1 MTKVKEAP
9 KTDTSVEEKL
19 RALYRLQRID
29 SKVDDIQILKGE
41 LPMEVKDLEDELAGL
56 KTRIGKIEDELN
68 EMENNIATR
77 KNAIKESE
85 SLIKKYQ
92 KQQNNVK
99 NNREYDA
106 LSKEI
111 ELQKLDIQLSEKRI
125 NEAQNDIDQKK
136 EYLELSKKAIKDKE
150 KNLKQKKEEL
160 EHIIEETD
168 AEEKG
173 LQKKSKEQQSKI
185 DDRLIQ
191 AYHRIRNSYKNGL
204 AVVTVQRD
212 ACGGCYNAIPP
223 QTQAEIRQHK
233 KIIVCEHCGR
243 IFADVESPVLAEA
256 TKK

>member
-1 MTKVKEAP
+1 MSKVKEAP
-9 KTDTSVEEKL
+9 KTETSVEEKL
-19 RALYRLQRID
+19 RALYKLQ
-29 SKVDDIQILKGE
+29 KVDTKIDDIQVLKGE

-56 KTRIGKIEDELN
+56 KTRIGKIDDELK
-68 EMENNIATR
+68 EMENNIGTR

-111 ELQKLDIQLSEKRI
+111 ELQRLDIQLSEKRI
-125 NEAQNDIDQKK
+125 KEATDEMAQK
-136 EYLELSKKAIKDKE
+136 EQYLDLSKKSIKDKE
-150 KNLKQKKEEL
+150 KNLKQKKDEL
-160 EHIIEETD
+160 ERIIEETD
-168 AEEKG
+168 AEEKT
-173 LQKKSKEQQSKI
+173 LVRKSKEQQSKI
-185 DDRLIQ
+185 EDRLLQ

-223 QTQAEIRQHK
+223 QTQVEIRQHK
-233 KIIVCEHCGR
+233 KIMVCEHCGR
-243 IFADVESPVLAEA
+243 ILVDEA
-256 TKK
+256 LEK

>member
-243 IFADVESPVLAEA
+243 ILVDEA
-256 TKK
+256 LEK

>member
-1 MTKVKEAP
+1 MAKVKEAP
-9 KTDTSVEEKL
+9 KTDNTVEEKL
-19 RALYRLQRID
+19 RALYRLQKID
-29 SKVDDIQILKGE
+29 TKTDDIQVLKGE

-56 KTRIGKIEDELN
+56 KTRIGKIEDELK
-68 EMENNIATR
+68 EMEENIASR
-77 KNAIKESE
+77 KNSIKEAE

-99 NNREYDA
+99 NNREFDA

-111 ELQKLDIQLSEKRI
+111 ELQKLDIQLGEKRMR
-125 NEAQNDIDQKK
+125 EATEEMNVKG
-136 EYLELSKKAIKDKE
+136 EYLETSRKAIKEKE

-168 AEEKG
+168 AEEKT
-173 LQKKSKEQQSKI
+173 LLKKSKEQQTKI
-185 DDRLIQ
+185 EERLLQ
-191 AYHRIRNSYKNGL
+191 AYHRIRTSYKNGL

-223 QTQAEIRQHK
+223 QTQMEIRQHK

-243 IFADVESPVLAEA
+243 ILVDEVLE
-256 TKK
+256 TK

>member
-9 KTDTSVEEKL
+9 KTDISVEEKL
-19 RALYRLQRID
+19 RALYKLQKID
-29 SKVDDIQILKGE
+29 SKTDEIQILKGE

-56 KTRIGKIEDELN
+56 KTRIGKIEDELK
-68 EMENNIATR
+68 EMDVNIVNR

-99 NNREYDA
+99 NNREFDA

-111 ELQKLDIQLSEKRI
+111 ELQKLDIQLGEKRI
-125 NEAQNDIDQKK
+125 REAIEDMEQKTA
-136 EYLELSKKAIKDKE
+136 YLEASKKAIKEKE

-168 AEEKG
+168 AEEKT
-173 LQKKSKEQQSKI
+173 LLKKSKEQQSKI
-185 DDRLIQ
+185 EERLVQ
-191 AYHRIRNSYKNGL
+191 AYNRIRSSYKNGL

-212 ACGGCYNAIPP
+212 SCGGCYNAIPP
-223 QTQAEIRQHK
+223 QTQMEIRQHK

-243 IFADVESPVLAEA
+243 ILVDEA
-256 TKK
+256 LEK

>member
-106 LSKEI
+106 LSK
-111 ELQKLDIQLSEKRI
+111 
-125 NEAQNDIDQKK
+125 
-136 EYLELSKKAIKDKE
+136 
-150 KNLKQKKEEL
+150 
-160 EHIIEETD
+160 
-168 AEEKG
+168 
-173 LQKKSKEQQSKI
+173 
-185 DDRLIQ
+185 
-191 AYHRIRNSYKNGL
+191 
-204 AVVTVQRD
+204 RD
-212 ACGGCYNAIPP
+212 
-223 QTQAEIRQHK
+223 
-233 KIIVCEHCGR
+233 
-243 IFADVESPVLAEA
+243 
-256 TKK
+256 